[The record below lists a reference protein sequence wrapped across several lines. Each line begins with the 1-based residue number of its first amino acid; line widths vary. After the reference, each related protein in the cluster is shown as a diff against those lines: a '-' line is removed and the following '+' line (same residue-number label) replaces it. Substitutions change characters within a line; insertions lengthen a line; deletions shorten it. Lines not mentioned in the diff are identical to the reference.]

1 MEPAVVV
8 VCSSVV
14 SIIVAFSSVILG
26 FICCFDSR
34 ACGW

>member
-8 VCSSVV
+8 DGSSVV
-14 SIIVAFSSVILG
+14 SITVAVSSVILG

-34 ACGW
+34 ACG